1 MPTWSHFDPGPPSK
15 GVRDPLEALLLLLL
29 AAFGLGCTTQ
39 QIVCSPADYS
49 GCLVDEIEVVGN
61 KQVDD
66 DEILSKIATSETGS
80 LLEGVPIAG
89 VVDALTIQ
97 YERFDRFVL
106 ERDLARVERFYR
118 ARGFYDAVV
127 RAGRVRRI
135 DKHAAKEDV
144 QNARLLVEIVVEE
157 GEPVR
162 VAQTTLAW
170 KDWDA
175 SRVGE
180 ADAGA
185 AAEDAK
191 TALEIGKPFREDLY
205 EATRRKIQDALTDL
219 GFAYARVEA
228 NAAVD
233 VVAHQ
238 ASATYTIFLG
248 PRCDFGAIELI
259 GLGPVPEWQVRPALG
274 LRSGDRYSTMKL
286 RDAEAILADLGVF
299 GSITIEPVLSTG
311 ETRATVVPIRIRVQ
325 PAALGS
331 VRLGGGIEL
340 GDQVA
345 VRGLASWQHKNATR
359 ALDRFAIEAR
369 PRLVLFPWRISTF
382 FASEPFPVPE
392 VAVRVQ
398 YTLPFPFDPKTNLFV
413 QSQASIGLV
422 TNTDYPPELTDET
435 EVRGEYLLEHRQGAE
450 RRFFG
455 SRLRLSLSHNLTY
468 SSPFSYQIDKPL
480 SDEVDSL
487 LLSMLQLTTTLDLRR
502 GEGGRWDASRPVSGV
517 LASLTADLTGV
528 FLGGDVDDVKLR
540 PEFRFFA
547 PLAKRVVLAGKLGM
561 AFLFTQNYGFVLD
574 EPISEA
580 DVVGTGSDAAALRRR
595 VNRDIQILERRGL
608 FAGGPNSNRGYN
620 FNQIAPHRS
629 VNYLGEP
636 LGISP
641 DAIGGRTLWEGSVEV
656 RFPVVDPLGGVVF
669 VDAADVTRG
678 IGEIRF
684 DRPHLSSGVGIRY
697 DTPIGP
703 LRVDLGFKI
712 PYVQVAGEEDPVDCP
727 SGGLAAE
734 AAPCDFIQ
742 DEVPRD
748 PFALSIAIGN
758 AF

>member
-1 MPTWSHFDPGPPSK
+1 VKASLAT
-15 GVRDPLEALLLLLL
+15 VAALLWAWL
-29 AAFGLGCTTQ
+29 AVGCAKQ
-39 QIVCSPADYS
+39 QVVCSLADYS
-49 GCLVDEIEVVGN
+49 GCMVDEIQVLGN
-61 KQVDD
+61 EQIDD
-66 DEILSKIATSETGS
+66 DEILPRIATSETGS
-80 LLEGVPIAG
+80 VLEGVPIAG
-89 VVDALTIQ
+89 VIDALTLQ

-135 DKHAAKEDV
+135 DAHEQKNEVKNV
-144 QNARLLVEIVVEE
+144 RLLVEILVEE

-162 VAQTTLAW
+162 LARTNLVW
-170 KDWDA
+170 NDWDA
-175 SRVGE
+175 SRVSE

-185 AAEDAK
+185 AAESAK
-191 TALEIGKPFREDLY
+191 ASLELGEPFREDRH
-205 EATRRKIQDALTDL
+205 EATRRKIQDALSDL
-219 GFAYARVEA
+219 GFAYAKVESGA
-228 NAAVD
+228 DVD
-233 VVAHQ
+233 VVAHA
-238 ASATYTIFLG
+238 ASATYTITLG
-248 PRCDFGAIELI
+248 PRCTFGAIELI
-259 GLGPVPEWQVRPALG
+259 GLGPIPEWQVRPALG
-274 LRSGDRYSTMKL
+274 MRAGERYSTAKL
-286 RDAEAILADLGVF
+286 RDDETTLADLGVF
-299 GSITIEPVLSTG
+299 GSIGLEPVLSTA
-311 ETRATVVPIRIRVQ
+311 EPRATAVPIRIRVQ

-331 VRLGGGIEL
+331 VRLGGGVEL

-392 VAVRVQ
+392 VAVRAQ

-422 TNTDYPPELTDET
+422 TNTDFPPELTDET

-455 SRLRLSLSHNLTY
+455 SRLRLSLSHNLTF
-468 SSPFSYQIDKPL
+468 SSPFSYQFDKPL

-487 LLSMLQLTTTLDLRR
+487 LLSMLQLTTVLDLRK
-502 GEGGRWDASRPVSGV
+502 GEDGRWDASRPVSGV
-517 LASLTADLTGV
+517 VAAVTAELTGV

-540 PEFRFFA
+540 PELRFFA

-561 AFLFTQNYGFVLD
+561 GFLFSQSYGFVLD
-574 EPISEA
+574 ERISEA
-580 DVVGTGSDAAALRRR
+580 DVVGTGSDATALRRR
-595 VNRDIQILERRGL
+595 VNRDVQILEKRGL
-608 FAGGPNSNRGYN
+608 FAGGPSSNRGYN

-629 VNYLGEP
+629 VNNSGEP

-641 DAIGGRTLWEGSVEV
+641 DAIGGRTLWEGSIEL

-678 IGEIRF
+678 IGDIRF
-684 DRPHLSSGVGIRY
+684 DHPHLASGVGIRY

-712 PYVQVAGEEDPVDCP
+712 PYLQVVGEEDPVDCA
-727 SGGLAAE
+727 SGGLAQGAD
-734 AAPCDFIQ
+734 PCALVQ

-748 PFALSIAIGN
+748 PLALSIAIGN

>member
-1 MPTWSHFDPGPPSK
+1 MNACLAILRAL
-15 GVRDPLEALLLLLL
+15 GVLLSVWLL
-29 AAFGLGCTTQ
+29 GGCTTQ
-39 QIVCSPADYS
+39 QIVCAPTDYS
-49 GCLVDEIEVVGN
+49 GCLIDEIEVVGN
-61 KQVDD
+61 EQIDD
-66 DEILSKIATSETGS
+66 DEILPRIATSETGS
-80 LLEGVPIAG
+80 VLEGIPVAG

-135 DKHAAKEDV
+135 DDHATKEDV
-144 QNARLLVEIVVEE
+144 KNARLLVEIVVEE

-162 VAQTTLAW
+162 VGRTSLVW
-170 KDWDA
+170 NDWDA
-175 SRVGE
+175 SRVSE

-185 AAEDAK
+185 AAESAK
-191 TALEIGKPFREDLY
+191 ASLELGQPFREDRH
-205 EATRRKIQDALTDL
+205 EATRREIQEALTDL
-219 GFAYARVEA
+219 GFAYARVESRA
-228 NAAVD
+228 DVD
-233 VVAHQ
+233 VVAHT
-238 ASATYTIFLG
+238 ASATYTITLG
-248 PRCDFGAIELI
+248 PRCTFGAIELI
-259 GLGPVPEWQVRPALG
+259 GLGTIPEWQVRPALG
-274 LRSGDRYSTMKL
+274 LTPGARYSTAKL
-286 RDAEAILADLGVF
+286 REAETTLADLGVF
-299 GSITIEPVLSTG
+299 GSIALEPVLSPA
-311 ETRATVVPIRIRVQ
+311 EPRATVVPIRIRLQ
-325 PAALGS
+325 PAALGA

-369 PRLVLFPWRISTF
+369 PRLVLFPWRISTL

-398 YTLPFPFDPKTNLFV
+398 YTLPFPFDPKTSLFV

-422 TNTDYPPELTDET
+422 TNTDFPKELTDET
-435 EVRGEYLLEHRQGAE
+435 EVRGEYLIEHRQGAE

-468 SSPFSYQIDKPL
+468 SSPFSYQFDKPL
-480 SDEVDSL
+480 SDEIDSL
-487 LLSMLQLTTTLDLRR
+487 LLSGLQLTTVLDLRK
-502 GEGGRWDASRPVSGV
+502 GQDGRWDASRPVSGV
-517 LASLTADLTGV
+517 FASVTAELTGV

-540 PEFRFFA
+540 PELRFFA

-561 AFLFTQNYGFVLD
+561 GFLFSQSYGFVLD
-574 EPISEA
+574 ERLSEA
-580 DVVGTGSDAAALRRR
+580 DVVGSGSDAAALRRR
-595 VNRDIQILERRGL
+595 VNRDVQILEKRGL

-629 VNYLGEP
+629 VNNTGEP
-636 LGISP
+636 LGINP
-641 DAIGGRTLWEGSVEV
+641 DAIGGRTLWEGSVEL

-678 IGEIRF
+678 IGDIRF
-684 DRPHLSSGVGIRY
+684 DHPHLSSGVGIRY

-712 PYVQVAGEEDPVDCP
+712 PYLQVAGEEDPVDCP
-727 SGGLAAE
+727 SGGLAQE
-734 AAPCDFIQ
+734 ADPCDLIQ

-748 PFALSIAIGN
+748 PLALSIAIGN